1 MGKVIRFAFNTAPH
15 AKLVGACVL
24 AGLIGVGIAFLA
36 AVLTGRT
43 SLSEAGFA
51 LAGIGVEAEAAAP
64 PLVTFNRRRDRLDRL
79 PNGAAKADFLAELV
93 DPLDRSSRQ
102 LKATPVMAVVEDV
115 PGLMG
120 SVSNAPMSDG
130 MVH

>member
-1 MGKVIRFAFNTAPH
+1 MRKVTRFAFNTAPH

-43 SLSEAGFA
+43 SISEAGFA

-64 PLVTFNRRRDRLDRL
+64 PLATFNRRRDRLDH
-79 PNGAAKADFLAELV
+79 PPHGAAKADFLAELV

-115 PGLMG
+115 PGLIG

-130 MVH
+130 TVH